1 MHVELGQF
9 VFKKSVLLE
18 HPSVYLHDVF
28 GLFWRSVELLK
39 FHGWNQLSSVAAAH
53 VNWDHLE
60 KSFWQFQRKT
70 KKVQRKDEKVSE
82 KSKNKFQRKA
92 KKFQKKAKIN
102 FREKQKK
109 RFQRKA
115 KKVLKKSKLE
125 IYAKLI
131 APSF

>member
-39 FHGWNQLSSVAAAH
+39 FHGWNQLSSAAAAAAAH

-60 KSFWQFQRKT
+60 KAFDS
-70 KKVQRKDEKVSE
+70 
-82 KSKNKFQRKA
+82 
-92 KKFQKKAKIN
+92 

-109 RFQRKA
+109 RFDRKENW
-115 KKVLKKSKLE
+115 KLMQN
-125 IYAKLI
+125 
-131 APSF
+131 